1 MRAGRALRKVIIDRL
16 SQEVTALSGRIYARS
31 VPETA
36 VYPYCTIG
44 PSYWTPRNAECIPA
58 RSQTVQVNLWHRAG
72 ADGEAEDLVDDVS
85 AALEGWADASTLTM
99 GPMRVALA
107 RVMDDPS
114 GDLHGVVQVEALIE
128 G

>member
-1 MRAGRALRKVIIDRL
+1 MRAGRALRKVIIARL
-16 SQEVTALSGRIYARS
+16 SQEVTALDGRIYARS

-58 RSQTVQVNLWHRAG
+58 RSQTVQVNLWHRPG

-85 AALEGWADASTLTM
+85 AALEGWADSAMLVM
-99 GPMRVALA
+99 GPLRVALA
-107 RVMDDPS
+107 RVTDDPS
-114 GDLHGVVQVEALIE
+114 GDLHGVVQVEAVVQA
-128 G
+128 